1 MSFYIRRFV
10 KSIDNEMIMNNAVRK
25 IVLLAAACCLLPSLS
40 AQEIRKFEIG
50 VDASYGISL
59 KKSEA
64 NRYGFDLF
72 GGYKVNEHFSAGAGV
87 NYTSYMSRLLP
98 SGMENII
105 VQTKPYHAVR
115 PFVYARYDFLPDR
128 KWTPFVG
135 ARLGYAFF
143 SDSSLNY
150 GVLYGGDGT
159 IDASDYEYLRD
170 LDHTLDVKGGVFG
183 SIDLG
188 VSRHIG
194 TKGAKLSFGVSLDY
208 QPVTFNYYKHSEKR
222 TNLTVGPKIGLI
234 Y

>member
-1 MSFYIRRFV
+1 M
-10 KSIDNEMIMNNAVRK
+10 KEMKKRIIMLFATG
-25 IVLLAAACCLLPSLS
+25 LCLLSSLS

-50 VDASYGISL
+50 ADATYGISL

-72 GGYKVNEHFSAGAGV
+72 GGYKVNDRFSAGAGV

-98 SGMENII
+98 SGIENVI

-208 QPVTFNYYKHSEKR
+208 QPVTFDYYKHSEKR
-222 TNLTVGPKIGLI
+222 TNLTVGPKIGMSF
-234 Y
+234 

>member
-1 MSFYIRRFV
+1 
-10 KSIDNEMIMNNAVRK
+10 MNNAVRK
-25 IVLLAAACCLLPSLS
+25 IVLLAAACCLLSSLS

-50 VDASYGISL
+50 ADAIYGISL
-59 KKSEA
+59 KKSET

-98 SGMENII
+98 SGIENVI
-105 VQTKPYHAVR
+105 VQTKQYHAVR
-115 PFVYARYDFLPDR
+115 PYLYARYDFLPDR

-143 SDSSLNY
+143 SGSSLSYVVLPSY
-150 GVLYGGDGT
+150 GSTYYDSVDPAAY
-159 IDASDYEYLRD
+159 AYLRD
-170 LDHTLDVKGGVFG
+170 LDHSLGIKGGIFG
-183 SIDLG
+183 SLDLG

-208 QPVTFNYYKHSEKR
+208 QPVTFNYYEHSEER

>member
-1 MSFYIRRFV
+1 M
-10 KSIDNEMIMNNAVRK
+10 KEMKKRIIMLFATG
-25 IVLLAAACCLLPSLS
+25 LCLLSSLS

-50 VDASYGISL
+50 VDAAYGISL

-72 GGYKVNEHFSAGAGV
+72 GGYKANEHFSVGVGV
-87 NYTSYMSRLLP
+87 NYTNYMSRLLP
-98 SGMENII
+98 SGIENVI
-105 VQTKPYHAVR
+105 VQTKQYHAVR
-115 PFVYARYDFLPDR
+115 PYLYARYDFLPDR

-170 LDHTLDVKGGVFG
+170 LDHTLDVKGGIFG

-194 TKGAKLSFGVSLDY
+194 TKGGKISFGVSLDC
-208 QPVTFNYYKHSEKR
+208 QPVTFNYYQHSEKR

>member
-50 VDASYGISL
+50 VDATYGISL

-98 SGMENII
+98 SGMENVI
-105 VQTKPYHAVR
+105 VQTKQYHAVR
-115 PFVYARYDFLPDR
+115 PYLYVRYDFLPDR

-143 SDSSLNY
+143 NSSSLNY

-170 LDHTLDVKGGVFG
+170 LDHTLDVKGGIFG

>member
-1 MSFYIRRFV
+1 MLF
-10 KSIDNEMIMNNAVRK
+10 ATG
-25 IVLLAAACCLLPSLS
+25 LCLLSSLS
-40 AQEIRKFEIG
+40 AQEIRKLEIG
-50 VDASYGISL
+50 ADATYGISL

-64 NRYGFDLF
+64 NRYEFDLF
-72 GGYKVNEHFSAGAGV
+72 GGYKVNDRFSAGAGV

-98 SGMENII
+98 SGIENVI

-135 ARLGYAFF
+135 AQLGYAFF

-188 VSRHIG
+188 ISRHIG

-208 QPVTFNYYKHSEKR
+208 QPVTFDYYKHSEKR
-222 TNLTVGPKIGLI
+222 TNLTVGPKIGMSF
-234 Y
+234 

>member
-1 MSFYIRRFV
+1 
-10 KSIDNEMIMNNAVRK
+10 MIMNNAVRK
-25 IVLLAAACCLLPSLS
+25 IVSLAAACCLLSSLS

-50 VDASYGISL
+50 ADATYGISL

-98 SGMENII
+98 SGMENVF
-105 VQTKPYHAVR
+105 VQTNPYHAVR

-143 SDSSLNY
+143 SGSSLNY
-150 GVLYGGDGT
+150 VVLPSYFDP
-159 IDASDYEYLRD
+159 IDPLAYAYLQD
-170 LDHTLDVKGGVFG
+170 LDHSLGIKGGFFG

-222 TNLTVGPKIGLI
+222 TNLTVGPKIGLL

>member
-1 MSFYIRRFV
+1 M
-10 KSIDNEMIMNNAVRK
+10 KEMKKRI
-25 IVLLAAACCLLPSLS
+25 ILLFATGLCLLSSLYPGD
-40 AQEIRKFEIG
+40 QEFEIG
-50 VDASYGISL
+50 ADATYGVSL

-72 GGYKVNEHFSAGAGV
+72 GGYKVNDRFSAGAGV

-98 SGMENII
+98 SGIENVI
-105 VQTKPYHAVR
+105 VQTKQYHAAR
-115 PFVYARYDFLPDR
+115 PYLYARYDFLPDR

-150 GVLYGGDGT
+150 GVMYGGDGT

-208 QPVTFNYYKHSEKR
+208 QPVTFNYYQHSEKR

>member
-1 MSFYIRRFV
+1 M
-10 KSIDNEMIMNNAVRK
+10 KEMKKRIIMLFATG
-25 IVLLAAACCLLPSLS
+25 LCLLSSLS
-40 AQEIRKFEIG
+40 AQEIRKLEIG
-50 VDASYGISL
+50 ADATYGISL

-72 GGYKVNEHFSAGAGV
+72 GGYKVNDRFSAGAGV

-98 SGMENII
+98 SGIENVI

-194 TKGAKLSFGVSLDY
+194 TKGTKLSFGVSLDY
-208 QPVTFNYYKHSEKR
+208 QPVTFNYYQHSEKR

>member
-10 KSIDNEMIMNNAVRK
+10 KSIDNEMIMNNAVKK
-25 IVLLAAACCLLPSLS
+25 ITMLAAACCLLSSLS

-50 VDASYGISL
+50 ADASYGISL
-59 KKSEA
+59 KKLEA

-87 NYTSYMSRLLP
+87 NYTGYMSRLLP
-98 SGMENII
+98 SGIENVI
-105 VQTKPYHAVR
+105 VQTKQYHAVR
-115 PFVYARYDFLPDR
+115 PFVYALYDFLPDR

-208 QPVTFNYYKHSEKR
+208 QPVTFDYYKHSEKR
-222 TNLTVGPKIGLI
+222 TNLTVGPKIGMSF
-234 Y
+234 

>member
-1 MSFYIRRFV
+1 M
-10 KSIDNEMIMNNAVRK
+10 KEMKKRIIMLFATG
-25 IVLLAAACCLLPSLS
+25 LCLLSSLS
-40 AQEIRKFEIG
+40 AQEIRKLEIG
-50 VDASYGISL
+50 ADATYGISL

-72 GGYKVNEHFSAGAGV
+72 GGYKVNDRFSAGAGV

-98 SGMENII
+98 SGIENVI

-188 VSRHIG
+188 VSRYIG
-194 TKGAKLSFGVSLDY
+194 TKGTKLSFGVSLDY
-208 QPVTFNYYKHSEKR
+208 QPVTFNYYQHSEKR

>member
-1 MSFYIRRFV
+1 MQHIH
-10 KSIDNEMIMNNAVRK
+10 
-25 IVLLAAACCLLPSLS
+25 
-40 AQEIRKFEIG
+40 
-50 VDASYGISL
+50 
-59 KKSEA
+59 
-64 NRYGFDLF
+64 DLF

>member
-1 MSFYIRRFV
+1 M
-10 KSIDNEMIMNNAVRK
+10 KEMKKRIIMLFATG
-25 IVLLAAACCLLPSLS
+25 LCLLSSLS

-50 VDASYGISL
+50 ADATYGISL

-64 NRYGFDLF
+64 NRYEFDLF
-72 GGYKVNEHFSAGAGV
+72 GGYKVNDRFSAGAGV

-98 SGMENII
+98 SGIENVI
-105 VQTKPYHAVR
+105 VQTKQYHAVR
-115 PFVYARYDFLPDR
+115 PYLYARHDFLPDR

-150 GVLYGGDGT
+150 GVLYGGDGA

-208 QPVTFNYYKHSEKR
+208 QPVTFDYYKHSEKR
-222 TNLTVGPKIGLI
+222 TNLTVGPKIGMSF
-234 Y
+234 

>member
-1 MSFYIRRFV
+1 M
-10 KSIDNEMIMNNAVRK
+10 KEMKKRI
-25 IVLLAAACCLLPSLS
+25 ILLFATGLCLLSSLS

-50 VDASYGISL
+50 ADASYGISL
-59 KKSEA
+59 KKLEA

-87 NYTSYMSRLLP
+87 NYTGYMSRLLP
-98 SGMENII
+98 SGIENVI
-105 VQTKPYHAVR
+105 VQTKQYHAVR

-208 QPVTFNYYKHSEKR
+208 QPVTFDYYKHSEKR
-222 TNLTVGPKIGLI
+222 TNLTVGPKIGMSF
-234 Y
+234 

>member
-1 MSFYIRRFV
+1 MLF
-10 KSIDNEMIMNNAVRK
+10 ATG
-25 IVLLAAACCLLPSLS
+25 LCLLSSLS
-40 AQEIRKFEIG
+40 AQEIRKLEIG
-50 VDASYGISL
+50 ADATYGISL

-72 GGYKVNEHFSAGAGV
+72 GGYKVNDRFSAGAGV

-98 SGMENII
+98 SGIENVI

-188 VSRHIG
+188 ISRHIG

-208 QPVTFNYYKHSEKR
+208 QPVTFDYYKHSEKR
-222 TNLTVGPKIGLI
+222 TNLTVGPKIGMSF
-234 Y
+234 

>member
-50 VDASYGISL
+50 VDATYGISL

-98 SGMENII
+98 SGMENVI
-105 VQTKPYHAVR
+105 VQTKQYHAVR
-115 PFVYARYDFLPDR
+115 PYLYVRYDFLPDR

-143 SDSSLNY
+143 NSSSLNY

>member
-1 MSFYIRRFV
+1 MLF
-10 KSIDNEMIMNNAVRK
+10 ATG
-25 IVLLAAACCLLPSLS
+25 LCLLSSLS

-50 VDASYGISL
+50 ADATYGISL

-72 GGYKVNEHFSAGAGV
+72 GGYKVNDRFSAGAGV

-98 SGMENII
+98 SGIENVI
-105 VQTKPYHAVR
+105 VQTKQYHAVR
-115 PFVYARYDFLPDR
+115 PYLYARHDFLPDR

-150 GVLYGGDGT
+150 GVLYGGDGA

-170 LDHTLDVKGGVFG
+170 LDHTLDVKGGIFG

-188 VSRHIG
+188 VSRYIG
-194 TKGAKLSFGVSLDY
+194 TKGGKISFGVSLDY
-208 QPVTFNYYKHSEKR
+208 QPVTFNYYQHSEKR

>member
-10 KSIDNEMIMNNAVRK
+10 KSIDNEMIMNNAVKK
-25 IVLLAAACCLLPSLS
+25 ITMLAAACCLLSSLS

-50 VDASYGISL
+50 ADASYGISL
-59 KKSEA
+59 KKLEA

-87 NYTSYMSRLLP
+87 NYTGYMSRLLP
-98 SGMENII
+98 SGIENVI
-105 VQTKPYHAVR
+105 VQTKQYHAVR

-188 VSRHIG
+188 GSRHIG

-208 QPVTFNYYKHSEKR
+208 QPVTFDYYKHSEKR
-222 TNLTVGPKIGLI
+222 TNLTVGPKIGMSF
-234 Y
+234 